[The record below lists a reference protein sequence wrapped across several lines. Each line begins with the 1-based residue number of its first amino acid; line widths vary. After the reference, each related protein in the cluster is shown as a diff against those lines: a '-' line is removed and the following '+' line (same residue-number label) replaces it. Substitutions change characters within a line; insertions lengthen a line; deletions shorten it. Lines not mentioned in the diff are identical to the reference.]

1 MYYIA
6 ENLELRHDEMAQ
18 RISAMTGKAIK
29 DAKSE
34 VDLAI
39 QRLFH
44 WGAYADKYG
53 GTIQVQSNSV
63 KDFGLWLCK
72 ACLLL
77 IGNNIVWL
85 YR

>member
-1 MYYIA
+1 
-6 ENLELRHDEMAQ
+6 
-18 RISAMTGKAIK
+18 MTGKSIE

-53 GTIQVQSNSV
+53 GTVQVQ
-63 KDFGLWLCK
+63 
-72 ACLLL
+72 
-77 IGNNIVWL
+77 GNLVQKF
-85 YR
+85 